1 MKEITLGVQA
11 PDIDT
16 GWANPPKLSD
26 LKGDLQEALPYH
38 TERVTAIQ
46 TWLDNLHV
54 RNGAK
59 VSKGGTGSKVVPRLI
74 RKQAEWR
81 YPALSEPFL
90 STEDIFKVSPTT
102 WEDREAARQNQ
113 MVLNYQFNNQINKQL
128 FIDKYVRAAVD
139 AGVVLMRP
147 GWCYADEEIE
157 EEVPVFEYVPDERFG
172 QIYEQLLQ
180 LRNTS
185 PSQFQT
191 DVPQELQDGLAM
203 SEQAGLPLAPMQVG
217 YGKQKRVKVL
227 KNHPTV
233 TLYRA
238 ENVIIDPTCEGDI
251 SKASFAIFKFK
262 DSLSGLAKQKLYK
275 NLEYVDVSSASPL
288 SSPDSDTTKGPE
300 AQYNF
305 GFKDN
310 PRKKLDVY
318 EYWGFW
324 DIHGTGEVV
333 SVVVAWVGDTIIRM
347 EENPFPDKQIP
358 LITVAYLPMD
368 DTIYG
373 ESDGALLEENQKI
386 LGAVTRGM
394 IDLLGKSANSQ
405 IGYSKNLFDATNR
418 RKFERGED
426 YEFNPNVN
434 PEAAIHMHRYPEIPQ
449 SALLMAQLQQQEAES
464 LTGVKSYHTG
474 IGAAALGDVA
484 AGIRGAL
491 DAASKRELGILR
503 RLAAGVVEL
512 GKRIIS
518 MNGVF
523 LSDTEVVRITN
534 EEFVEVSRD
543 SLVGNFDIKLNIST
557 AEENNNKAQD
567 LGFMLQTAGG
577 NMDPSMYQLILADI
591 ARLKRMPDLAERI
604 ENFQPQPNEQ
614 QQQLQQL
621 ELQKAQL
628 EVAKLQA
635 EIQATIAGASL
646 SEAQAAK
653 LQATVD
659 KMSLDFV
666 EQESGVTQER
676 KRQLVGEQAR
686 SQMELVKLKHG
697 LDKETRMLDILAD
710 YQNLKSSGR
719 IL

>member
-1 MKEITLGVQA
+1 
-11 PDIDT
+11 
-16 GWANPPKLSD
+16 
-26 LKGDLQEALPYH
+26 
-38 TERVTAIQ
+38 
-46 TWLDNLHV
+46 
-54 RNGAK
+54 
-59 VSKGGTGSKVVPRLI
+59 
-74 RKQAEWR
+74 
-81 YPALSEPFL
+81 
-90 STEDIFKVSPTT
+90 
-102 WEDREAARQNQ
+102 
-113 MVLNYQFNNQINKQL
+113 
-128 FIDKYVRAAVD
+128 
-139 AGVVLMRP
+139 
-147 GWCYADEEIE
+147 
-157 EEVPVFEYVPDERFG
+157 
-172 QIYEQLLQ
+172 
-180 LRNTS
+180 
-185 PSQFQT
+185 
-191 DVPQELQDGLAM
+191 
-203 SEQAGLPLAPMQVG
+203 
-217 YGKQKRVKVL
+217 
-227 KNHPTV
+227 
-233 TLYRA
+233 
-238 ENVIIDPTCEGDI
+238 
-251 SKASFAIFKFK
+251 
-262 DSLSGLAKQKLYK
+262 
-275 NLEYVDVSSASPL
+275 
-288 SSPDSDTTKGPE
+288 
-300 AQYNF
+300 
-305 GFKDN
+305 
-310 PRKKLDVY
+310 
-318 EYWGFW
+318 
-324 DIHGTGEVV
+324 
-333 SVVVAWVGDTIIRM
+333 
-347 EENPFPDKQIP
+347 
-358 LITVAYLPMD
+358 MD

-567 LGFMLQTAGG
+567 LGFMLQTAGS